1 MSRIRSAAAIAP
13 VVVVLAVAAVSC
25 SKDSS
30 SATTASTERTTST
43 TGASGASTT
52 SSPEDGKAP
61 VTVPAPGPVTLRP
74 GQRAVIEL
82 EANNTTGYQWA
93 PTAEPNAKVV
103 TVVSDTYVAPGS
115 QLAGAG
121 GTQRIVIEGVAAGT
135 TTLSLGYS
143 RPWEQGVPPVKTATY
158 DITVG

>member
-1 MSRIRSAAAIAP
+1 MSRIRSAAAIIP

-30 SATTASTERTTST
+30 RDTTTSTERTTST
-43 TGASGASTT
+43 TG
-52 SSPEDGKAP
+52 SPDDGKAP
-61 VTVPAPGPVTLRP
+61 VTVPAPGPVTLQP

-135 TTLSLGYS
+135 TTLSLGYA